1 MLVVRVQEVIEE
13 VPQYFEVEEAQPLDQ
28 PLEQP
33 FDQTFDQPLV
43 QSFDQPLVQPFDPP
57 LERPSWV
64 EAPGDNTFAVDTA
77 SVGTWAAWF
86 A

>member
-1 MLVVRVQEVIEE
+1 VLVVRVQEVIEE

-43 QSFDQPLVQPFDPP
+43 QPFDPP

>member
-43 QSFDQPLVQPFDPP
+43 QPFDPP

>member
-1 MLVVRVQEVIEE
+1 MET
-13 VPQYFEVEEAQPLDQ
+13 
-28 PLEQP
+28 LEKRGIGHP
-33 FDQTFDQPLV
+33 KAEKFDQTFDQPLV